1 MTRSWKKN
9 NGRGV
14 FTGQAGDF
22 LIISGVAFLAM
33 VWF

>member
-22 LIISGVAFLAM
+22 LINTGVAFLAM